1 MVFVQVVLLAINPYI
16 FYNQSVTNDILNKV
30 RFVNIEASFVMTREY
45 DIADFYVNDYRYM
58 NIKLLY
64 TNRELRR
71 YKNEYV
77 HGYYIT
83 DSIHFTSVIQYY
95 YIGLY
100 QPVGLDMFKF
110 AVDVNFV
117 PHQGLIEDVL
127 IFMFN
132 IQSNTQAM
140 EYLLDTYLY
149 LYLPTLPTEIVSELM
164 SMNIS
169 CSRPWFDGEVI
180 SLTRGFRYK
189 IEINRAKNIF
199 IFDTLHYL
207 ITTQD
212 LDLSENPGKFEKLL
226 VTIKEVGVNINW
238 PYLYKK
244 AAFYRTNIRYK
255 DLIKAIYAATKYFP
269 IDSEQRDIII
279 YRDR

>member
-1 MVFVQVVLLAINPYI
+1 
-16 FYNQSVTNDILNKV
+16 
-30 RFVNIEASFVMTREY
+30 
-45 DIADFYVNDYRYM
+45 
-58 NIKLLY
+58 
-64 TNRELRR
+64 
-71 YKNEYV
+71 
-77 HGYYIT
+77 
-83 DSIHFTSVIQYY
+83 
-95 YIGLY
+95 
-100 QPVGLDMFKF
+100 
-110 AVDVNFV
+110 
-117 PHQGLIEDVL
+117 
-127 IFMFN
+127 
-132 IQSNTQAM
+132 
-140 EYLLDTYLY
+140 
-149 LYLPTLPTEIVSELM
+149 
-164 SMNIS
+164 MNIS
-169 CSRPWFDGEVI
+169 CSRPWFNGEVI

-255 DLIKAIYAATKYFP
+255 DLIKAIYAATKYLP
-269 IDSEQRDIII
+269 IDSEQRDIIL

>member
-1 MVFVQVVLLAINPYI
+1 MVLVQVVLLAINPYI
-16 FYNQSVTNDILNKV
+16 FYNQSVTDNILDNL
-30 RFVNIEASFVMTREY
+30 IY
-45 DIADFYVNDYRYM
+45 PGDFKDSPYKISDYYGRNMKSWY
-58 NIKLLY
+58 IYRK
-64 TNRELRR
+64 LRR
-71 YKNEYV
+71 YKSNEYIYGV
-77 HGYYIT
+77 YDAYAVATVDHSST
-83 DSIHFTSVIQYY
+83 IQYY
-95 YIGLY
+95 YTGIY
-100 QPVGLDMFKF
+100 QPVSIDMFKF
-110 AVDVNFV
+110 AVDTNFV
-117 PHQGLIEDVL
+117 PHQGLIEDIL

-132 IQSNTQAM
+132 IESNTQAM

-149 LYLPTLPTEIVSELM
+149 LYLPTLPTEIISELM

-169 CSRPWFDGEVI
+169 CSRPWFNGEVI

-255 DLIKAIYAATKYFP
+255 DLIKAIYAATKYLP
-269 IDSEQRDIII
+269 IDSEQRDIIL